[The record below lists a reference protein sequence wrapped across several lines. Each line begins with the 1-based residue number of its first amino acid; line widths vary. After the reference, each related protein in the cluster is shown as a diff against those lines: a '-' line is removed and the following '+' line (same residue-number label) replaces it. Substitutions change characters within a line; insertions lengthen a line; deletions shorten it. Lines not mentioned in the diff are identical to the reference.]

1 MKPYLALFR
10 AGANSLHPAAVERLD
25 AQNFD
30 YALSWFGDAAPPAS
44 GAVFVH
50 RQKGAKWPGLEQTI
64 AAHWEQIQ
72 AYRYVWLPDDDLLAV
87 PEDVSRLFAICD
99 ELQLELAQPAL
110 TRDSYFTHV
119 VTLQHSEFQLRFTNF
134 VEIMAPVLSLDM
146 LSRVFPTLA
155 GNISGYGLD
164 ALWPRYSKLGKV
176 AIIDDTPVK
185 HTRPV
190 GGPNYAFSKEAG
202 LKPAH
207 EDWLTAA
214 SHFIETPADLHIVF
228 GGLLQN
234 GEAICIGDTKLEID
248 ALLKA
253 LLVSCNGLSMSA
265 LQLTRYLGNHLH
277 YWMGG
282 EMGAARY
289 PRSLL
294 RVVLN
299 QTLKHAGIRFPQPP
313 EEAPSRIAAL
323 MQEAHPG
330 PDQLPEGARTG
341 VRGTEVVQ

>member
-1 MKPYLALFR
+1 MKPYRALVR
-10 AGANSLHPAAVERLD
+10 AGPSSLHASAVERLD

-30 YALSWFGDAAPPAS
+30 YALSWFGDAAPQAP
-44 GAVFVH
+44 GAAFVH
-50 RQKGAKWPGLEQTI
+50 PQKGAKWPGLQQTLI
-64 AAHWEQIQ
+64 AHWDTIQ
-72 AYRYVWLPDDDLLAV
+72 QYRHVWLPDDDLLCV
-87 PEDVSRLFAICD
+87 PEDVSRMFAICD

-134 VEIMAPVLSLDM
+134 VEIMAPVLSSDM

-176 AIIDDTPVK
+176 AVIDDTPVK

-190 GGPNYAFSKEAG
+190 GGPNYLFSQKAG
-202 LKPAH
+202 LAPAH
-207 EDWLTAA
+207 EDWLTSA
-214 SHFIETPADLHIVF
+214 SAFVETPADFHINF
-228 GGLLQN
+228 AGLLQN
-234 GEAICIGDTKLEID
+234 GDPICIGDTKSEID
-248 ALLKA
+248 AVLKMLLA
-253 LLVSCNGLSMSA
+253 SCNGLSMSA

-277 YWMGG
+277 YWLGG
-282 EMGAARY
+282 EMGASRY

-299 QTLKHAGIRFPQPP
+299 QTLKQAGIRFPQPP
-313 EEAPSRIAAL
+313 QEAPSQVPAV
-323 MQEAHPG
+323 MQEVH
-330 PDQLPEGARTG
+330 Q
-341 VRGTEVVQ
+341 